1 MEAAIKSFLKYV
13 DSNWIGEL
21 NLKIKAHKSPAY
33 SSSVWNK
40 HSATME
46 GKHRTNNLSEGYN
59 RAFALSLSARQSM
72 FQAVKGNVDTENST
86 SRKRKRE
93 HREDQLRNVITNFS
107 NVPIKVFMESI
118 MTFFD

>member
-1 MEAAIKSFLKYV
+1 
-13 DSNWIGEL
+13 
-21 NLKIKAHKSPAY
+21 
-33 SSSVWNK
+33 
-40 HSATME
+40 
-46 GKHRTNNLSEGYN
+46 
-59 RAFALSLSARQSM
+59 M

-93 HREDQLRNVITNFS
+93 HREDKLRNVVTNFS